1 MERLLFVTT
10 FLAALG
16 AGLMAG
22 VFFAFSGFIL
32 KALGRVP
39 AETGIAAMQS
49 LTATIKNPLFLT
61 VFFGTAA
68 LSALL
73 AIVAVPYRWSEP
85 GALWLIAGSTLYLM
99 GPFTVTLLRNVPLNN
114 QLAQVE
120 PASAAGKNFWDSY
133 LPAWN
138 TWNHLRTAGALAA
151 AACFIMALI
160 R

>member
-1 MERLLFVTT
+1 MDRLLFVTT

-32 KALGRVP
+32 KALGRVAP
-39 AETGIAAMQS
+39 ETGIAAMQS
-49 LTATIKNPLFLT
+49 LTATIKNPMFLG

-68 LSALL
+68 LSAALGIAAPIVWSTRGACWLL
-73 AIVAVPYRWSEP
+73 A
-85 GALWLIAGSTLYLM
+85 GSALYLT

-120 PASAAGKNFWDSY
+120 PGSAAGKKFWDTY

-138 TWNHLRTAGALAA
+138 TWNHVRTAGALAA
-151 AACFIMALI
+151 AACFIMALVA
-160 R
+160 

>member
-1 MERLLFVTT
+1 MDRLMFTST

-32 KALGRVP
+32 AALGRIAP
-39 AETGIAAMQS
+39 ETGIAAMQS
-49 LTATIKNPLFLT
+49 LTSTIKNPLFFSL
-61 VFFGTAA
+61 FFGTAA

-73 AIVAVPYRWSEP
+73 GLAAPFRWSEP
-85 GALWLIAGSTLYLM
+85 GACWLLAGSALYLT

-120 PASAAGKNFWDSY
+120 PASAAGKKFWETF
-133 LPAWN
+133 LPTWTN
-138 TWNHLRTAGALAA
+138 WNHVRALGAFGAA
-151 AACFIMALI
+151 ICFIMALI

>member
-1 MERLLFVTT
+1 MDRLLFVTT

-22 VFFAFSGFIL
+22 VFFAFSVFIL
-32 KALGRVP
+32 KALGSVAP
-39 AETGIAAMQS
+39 KTGIAAMQS

-68 LSALL
+68 LSAVL
-73 AIVAVPYRWSEP
+73 AIVAVPFRWSEP
-85 GALWLIAGSTLYLM
+85 GALWLVAGSTLYLT

-120 PASAAGKNFWDSY
+120 PGSAEGKKFWDAY
-133 LPAWN
+133 LPTWTN
-138 TWNHLRTAGALAA
+138 WNHVRTAGALAA
-151 AACFIMALI
+151 AACFIMALVL
-160 R
+160 

>member
-1 MERLLFVTT
+1 MDRLLFVTT

-32 KALGRVP
+32 TALGRLAP
-39 AETGIAAMQS
+39 EGGIVAMQS
-49 LTATIKNPLFLT
+49 LTSTIKNPLFLG

-73 AIVAVPYRWSEP
+73 GLAAPFRWSEP
-85 GALWLIAGSTLYLM
+85 GACWLLAGGALYLT

-120 PASAAGKNFWDSY
+120 PASAAGKKFWETY
-133 LPAWN
+133 LPTWN
-138 TWNHLRTAGALAA
+138 TWNHARTAGALAA